1 MRELVR
7 HVERLQRLVVFD
19 AAARLG
25 SFTAAAAELGM
36 SQPAATR
43 QIRSLEQALGAD
55 LFART
60 ANRSELTD
68 AGRRLWGHVAA
79 GFDTI
84 EGGLA
89 ELTAHADTFVLAAHP
104 GIAQQWLVPRIDG
117 LRDALG
123 SRELRLRLFDRD
135 DELAHGEYDASI
147 RVGDGAFP
155 GQSSRLLF
163 PEVVVPVA
171 APSVA
176 LAHRLTARSAPAALQ
191 HVPLVHMDD
200 GDRPWMTW
208 HHWLGEFGLAFPPQP
223 GRVLFQNYP
232 MVLQQALAGRGVA
245 LGWRPL
251 IDDLVEGGALVVV
264 GSEVRS
270 EHGYYVTWRQ
280 GTPSP
285 AVHALIEWLV
295 AQAAV
300 RR

>member
-1 MRELVR
+1 VRELVR

-36 SQPAATR
+36 SQPAVTR
-43 QIRSLEQALGAD
+43 QIRALELALGAD

-68 AGRRLWGHVAA
+68 TGRRLWGHVAA

-89 ELTAHADTFVLAAHP
+89 ELTARADTFVLAAHP

-123 SRELRLRLFDRD
+123 ARELRLRLFDRD
-135 DELAHGEYDASI
+135 DELTHGEHDASI
-147 RVGDGAFP
+147 RVGDGTFP
-155 GQSSRLLF
+155 GQSCRLLF

-176 LAHRLTARSAPAALQ
+176 LTHGLDAGSAADALQ

-223 GRVLFQNYP
+223 GRVLFHNYP
-232 MVLQQALAGRGVA
+232 MVLQQALAARGVA

-251 IDDLVEGGALVVV
+251 IDDLVDGGALVIV
-264 GSEVRS
+264 GPEVRS
-270 EHGYYVTWRQ
+270 DRGYYVTWRQ

-285 AVHALIEWLV
+285 AVDALIEWLA

-300 RR
+300 KR